1 MNGCRPGETL
11 RAYLTLLLLVLLAG
25 CASHP
30 APTESYSVA
39 PDASPLGR
47 RIQQLAA
54 TQPDGYSGFR
64 LLAESTEAFAAR
76 TEMIRAAQVSLDI
89 QYYIVHDGLTTRAL
103 IDELLQAAD
112 RGVRVRLLLDD
123 TTSDGHDYRIGILA
137 AHPNIQIRVFNP
149 LHLGRSNAITR
160 SMGRLLHLSLQHR
173 RMHNKLMLVDGSL
186 AIVGGRNLGDEYFEA
201 DQGMNFTDIDL
212 LGAGPVAEQLA
223 QSFDEYWNNQLSV
236 PIRRFLWWQPKPS
249 QLVKARQQLRDY
261 LRQARQDNSEQ
272 YQRLMQYKQE
282 PQLQQWLDQL
292 IWAPGEAMWDAP
304 EKLLAE
310 GVPATSLL
318 LTTQLAP
325 TMQAVS
331 SELTLVSAYF
341 VPTADG
347 VAYLAD
353 RAGAGVTVRI
363 LTNSLEATDV
373 PAVHGGYAPYREEM
387 LELGVRLFELRRQ
400 PQQEPSYSFLG
411 ESESSLHSKAAVFD
425 QQKVFIGSLNLDPR
439 SVLWNTEVGILV
451 ESDELAREVHRL
463 TLEGMSPALSYEVR
477 LEERDGLKQLIWIAE
492 DGGRL
497 RVIEKEP
504 GGLWRRF
511 NAWFADVIGLEK
523 ML

>member
-1 MNGCRPGETL
+1 MRT
-11 RAYLTLLLLVLLAG
+11 YLTLLLLLLLAG

-30 APTESYSVA
+30 TPTESYSVT

-47 RIQQLAA
+47 RIQQLATEHA
-54 TQPDGYSGFR
+54 YGHSGFR
-64 LLAESTEAFAAR
+64 LLPESTEAFAAR

-103 IDELLQAAD
+103 IDEVLQAAD

-123 TTSDGHDYRIGILA
+123 TTSHGEDYRIGTLA

-186 AIVGGRNLGDEYFEA
+186 AVVGGRNLGDEYFEA
-201 DQGMNFTDIDL
+201 DQAMNFTDIDL
-212 LGAGPVAEQLA
+212 LGAGPVAEQLGK
-223 QSFDEYWNNQLSV
+223 SFDRYWNNQLSV
-236 PIRRFLWWQPKPS
+236 PIQHFLWWQPKPR
-249 QLVKARQQLRDY
+249 QLDKARQQLSDY
-261 LRQARQDNSEQ
+261 LQQAKQENSEQ
-272 YQRLMQYKQE
+272 YQRLMQYKQR
-282 PQLQQWLDQL
+282 PQLQQWLDEL
-292 IWAPGEAMWDAP
+292 IWAPGRAMWDAP

-310 GVPATSLL
+310 GVPASSLL

-341 VPTADG
+341 VPTDSG
-347 VAYLAD
+347 VDYLAD
-353 RAGAGVTVRI
+353 RTGAGVTVRI

-373 PAVHGGYAPYREEM
+373 PAVHGGYAPYREAM

-400 PQQEPSYSFLG
+400 PEQEASYSFLG

-451 ESDELAREVHRL
+451 ESHELAREVHRL

-477 LEERDGLKQLIWIAE
+477 LVERDGRKQLTWIAE

-497 RVIEKEP
+497 RTIEKEP

>member
-1 MNGCRPGETL
+1 M
-11 RAYLTLLLLVLLAG
+11 RAYLTVLLLVLLAG

-30 APTESYSVA
+30 EPSESYAVA
-39 PDASPLGR
+39 PEASALGR

-54 TQPDGYSGFR
+54 GHPAGHSGFR

-76 TEMIRAAQVSLDI
+76 SEMIRAAQLSLDV

-123 TTSDGHDYRIGILA
+123 TTSDGQDYQIATLA

-149 LHLGRSNAITR
+149 LHLGRSNAVTR
-160 SMGRLLHLSLQHR
+160 TLGRLLHLSLQHR

-201 DQGMNFTDIDL
+201 DQGINFTDIDL

-223 QSFDEYWNNQLSV
+223 QSFDEYWNDQLSV
-236 PIRRFLWWQPKPS
+236 PIQHFLWQQPRQAS
-249 QLVKARQQLRDY
+249 LDKARQKLRDY
-261 LRQARQDNSEQ
+261 LQQARHENSEQ
-272 YQRLMQYKQE
+272 YRRLMRYKQR
-282 PQLQQWLDQL
+282 PQLAQWLGEL
-292 IWAPGEAMWDAP
+292 IWAPAEALWDAP
-304 EKLLAE
+304 QKLLAE
-310 GVPATSLL
+310 GVPDTSLL

-325 TMQAVS
+325 ALRTVS
-331 SELTLVSAYF
+331 RELTLVSAYF
-341 VPTADG
+341 VPTDSG
-347 VAYLAD
+347 VQYLAD
-353 RAGAGVTVRI
+353 RAGAGVSVRI

-373 PAVHGGYAPYREEM
+373 PAVHGGYGPYREEM
-387 LELGVRLFELRRQ
+387 LTLGIRLFELRRQ
-400 PQQEPSYSFLG
+400 PDQEPSYSFLG

-425 QQKVFIGSLNLDPR
+425 QERVFIGSLNLDPR
-439 SVLWNTEVGILV
+439 SVLWNSEVGILV
-451 ESDELAREVHRL
+451 QSRELAREVHRL

-477 LEERDGLKQLIWIAE
+477 LEERDGHSRMVWIAE
-492 DGGRL
+492 DNGRL

-511 NAWFADVIGLEK
+511 NAWFATFIGLEK

>member
-1 MNGCRPGETL
+1 M

-64 LLAESTEAFAAR
+64 LLAESTEAFTAR
-76 TEMIRAAQVSLDI
+76 SEMIRAAQLSLDV

-123 TTSDGHDYRIGILA
+123 TTSDGQDYRIGALA
-137 AHPNIQIRVFNP
+137 AHPNVQIRVFNP

-160 SMGRLLHLSLQHR
+160 TMGRLLHLSLQHR

-201 DQGMNFTDIDL
+201 DHAMNFTDIDL

-223 QSFDEYWNNQLSV
+223 RSFDEYWNNQLSV
-236 PIRRFLWWQPKPS
+236 PIQRFLWWQPKAS
-249 QLVKARQQLRDY
+249 GLDKARRQLHDY
-261 LRQARQDNSEQ
+261 LQQARQDNSEQ

-282 PQLQQWLDQL
+282 PQLQQWLDEL

-310 GVPATSLL
+310 GIPATSLL

-331 SELTLVSAYF
+331 RELTLISAYF
-341 VPTADG
+341 VPTASG
-347 VAYLAD
+347 VEYLAE

-373 PAVHGGYAPYREEM
+373 PAVHGGYAPYRREL
-387 LELGVRLFELRRQ
+387 LEHGVRLFELRRQ

-425 QQKVFIGSLNLDPR
+425 QEKVFIGSLNFDPR
-439 SVLWNTEVGILV
+439 SVLWNSEVGVLV
-451 ESDELAREVHRL
+451 ESHELAREVHRL

-477 LEERDGLKQLIWIAE
+477 LEERDGRQQLVWIAE

-497 RVIEKEP
+497 RVLEKEP

>member
-1 MNGCRPGETL
+1 M
-11 RAYLTLLLLVLLAG
+11 RAYLTVLLLVLLAG

-30 APTESYSVA
+30 EPSESYAVA
-39 PDASPLGR
+39 PEASALGR

-54 TQPDGYSGFR
+54 GHPAGHSGFR

-76 TEMIRAAQVSLDI
+76 SEMIRAAQLSLDV

-123 TTSDGHDYRIGILA
+123 TTSDGQDYQIATLA

-149 LHLGRSNAITR
+149 LHLGRSNAVTR
-160 SMGRLLHLSLQHR
+160 TLGRLLHLSLQHR

-201 DQGMNFTDIDL
+201 DQGINFTDIDL

-223 QSFDEYWNNQLSV
+223 QSFDEYWNDQLSV
-236 PIRRFLWWQPKPS
+236 PIQHFLWQQPRQAS
-249 QLVKARQQLRDY
+249 LDKARQKLRDY
-261 LRQARQDNSEQ
+261 LQQARHENSEQ
-272 YQRLMQYKQE
+272 YRRLMRYKQR
-282 PQLQQWLDQL
+282 PQLAQWLGEL
-292 IWAPGEAMWDAP
+292 IWAPAEALWDAP
-304 EKLLAE
+304 QKLLAE
-310 GVPATSLL
+310 GVPDTSLL

-325 TMQAVS
+325 ALRTVS
-331 SELTLVSAYF
+331 RELTLVSAYF
-341 VPTADG
+341 VPTDSG
-347 VAYLAD
+347 VQYLAD
-353 RAGAGVTVRI
+353 RAGAGVSVRI

-373 PAVHGGYAPYREEM
+373 PAVHGGYGPYREEM
-387 LELGVRLFELRRQ
+387 LTLGIRLFELRRQ
-400 PQQEPSYSFLG
+400 PDQEPSYSFLG

-425 QQKVFIGSLNLDPR
+425 QERVFIGSLNLDPR
-439 SVLWNTEVGILV
+439 SVLWNSEVGILV
-451 ESDELAREVHRL
+451 QSRELAREVHRL

-477 LEERDGLKQLIWIAE
+477 LEEHDGHSRMVWIAE
-492 DGGRL
+492 DNGRL

-511 NAWFADVIGLEK
+511 NAWFATFIGLEK

>member
-1 MNGCRPGETL
+1 M

-30 APTESYSVA
+30 APSESYAVA
-39 PDASPLGR
+39 ADASPLGR

-54 TQPDGYSGFR
+54 DHPDGHSGFR
-64 LLAESTEAFAAR
+64 LLPESTEAFTAR
-76 TEMIRAAQVSLDI
+76 SEMIRAAQLSLDV

-123 TTSDGHDYRIGILA
+123 TTSDGHDYRIATLA
-137 AHPNIQIRVFNP
+137 AHPNIQVRVFNP
-149 LHLGRSNAITR
+149 LHIGRSNAVTR
-160 SMGRLLHLSLQHR
+160 TLGRLLHLSLQHR
-173 RMHNKLMLVDGSL
+173 RMHNKLMLVDSSL

-201 DQGMNFTDIDL
+201 DQAMNFTDIDL

-223 QSFDEYWNNQLSV
+223 RSFDEYWNNQLSV
-236 PIRRFLWWQPKPS
+236 PIQRFLWSQPKAS
-249 QLVKARQQLRDY
+249 RLDKARQELRDY
-261 LRQARQDNSEQ
+261 LQQARQDNSKQ
-272 YQRLMQYKQE
+272 YQRLMQYKQR
-282 PQLQQWLDQL
+282 PQLQQWLEEL

-310 GVPATSLL
+310 GVPAASLL
-318 LTTQLAP
+318 LTAQLAP
-325 TMQAVS
+325 SMQAVS
-331 SELTLVSAYF
+331 HELTLVSAYF
-341 VPTADG
+341 VPTDSG
-347 VAYLAD
+347 VDYLAD
-353 RAGAGVTVRI
+353 RADAGVVVRV

-373 PAVHGGYAPYREEM
+373 PAVHGGYAPYRERM

-400 PQQEPSYSFLG
+400 PEQEPSYSFLG

-425 QQKVFIGSLNLDPR
+425 QEKVFIGSLNFDPR
-439 SVLWNTEVGILV
+439 SILWNSEVGILV
-451 ESDELAREVHRL
+451 ESPELAREVHRL
-463 TLEGMSPALSYEVR
+463 TLEGMSPAVSYEVR
-477 LEERDGLKQLIWIAE
+477 LEERGGQRQLVWIAE

-511 NAWFADVIGLEK
+511 NAWFSNVIGLEK

>member
-1 MNGCRPGETL
+1 M

-64 LLAESTEAFAAR
+64 LLAESPEAFTAR
-76 TEMIRAAQVSLDI
+76 SEMIRAAQLSLDV

-123 TTSDGHDYRIGILA
+123 TTSDGQDYRIGALA
-137 AHPNIQIRVFNP
+137 AHPNVQIRVFNP

-160 SMGRLLHLSLQHR
+160 TMGRLLHLSLQHR

-201 DQGMNFTDIDL
+201 DQAMNFTDIDL

-223 QSFDEYWNNQLSV
+223 RSFDEYWNNQLSV
-236 PIRRFLWWQPKPS
+236 PIQRFLWWQPKTS
-249 QLVKARQQLRDY
+249 GLDKARRQLRDY
-261 LRQARQDNSEQ
+261 LQQARQDNSEQ
-272 YQRLMQYKQE
+272 YQR
-282 PQLQQWLDQL
+282 QWLDEL

-310 GVPATSLL
+310 GIPATSLL

-331 SELTLVSAYF
+331 RELTLISAYF
-341 VPTADG
+341 VPTASG
-347 VAYLAD
+347 VEYLAE

-373 PAVHGGYAPYREEM
+373 PAVHGGYAPYRREL
-387 LELGVRLFELRRQ
+387 LEHGVRLFELRRQ

-425 QQKVFIGSLNLDPR
+425 QEKVFIGSLNFDPR
-439 SVLWNTEVGILV
+439 SVLWNSEVGVLV
-451 ESDELAREVHRL
+451 ESHELAREGHRL

-477 LEERDGLKQLIWIAE
+477 LEERDGRQQLVWIAE

-497 RVIEKEP
+497 RVLEKEP